1 MIDVEEAVY
10 FLMSSAR
17 FENEGSDIKVSWVKE
32 GQTVATGKF
41 KNDAGTVTLKIE
53 EREQVFKSRD
63 AARLRKLGVL
73 QAAN

>member
-10 FLMSSAR
+10 FLMASAR
-17 FENEGSDIKVSWVKE
+17 FESEGSDIKMSWVKE

-41 KNDAGTVTLKIE
+41 KNDSGTVTVKIDD
-53 EREQVFKSRD
+53 REQVFKSSE
-63 AARLRKLGVL
+63 AARLRNLGVL